1 MMNESMSP
9 NMMFIAQIEAERRD
23 AGAKGYGDMVDKND
37 YSHLKVKMER
47 RMDFAPNTE
56 CEKCGEMFFKP
67 DGNKQRI
74 CDNCAEETRKKAE
87 ERQKA
92 KLKQCHCKICGKT
105 QYRVNTENVICPK
118 CRWDKKKQRKE
129 GE

>member
-9 NMMFIAQIEAERRD
+9 NMMLIAQIEAERRD

-67 DGNKQRI
+67 DGSKQRF
-74 CDNCAEETRKKAE
+74 CDKCGKETRKRAM
-87 ERQKA
+87 ERQNA
-92 KLKQCHCKICGKT
+92 RLKRCTCTVCGKVMH
-105 QYRVNTENVICPK
+105 RVNTEGVVCK
-118 CRWDKKKQRKE
+118 RCRERAGMME
-129 GE
+129 